1 MTAYP
6 DPVTATA
13 EATEWARVAAA
24 AAHDKLGADVVAF
37 DVSDVL
43 FITDIFLICS
53 AANPRQVRAIVD
65 ELELRVKRAGA
76 PEARMEG
83 ERESRWVLIDFGAL
97 VVHVQLAEERVVYDL
112 ERLWHDCPQLDLT
125 GVAPA
130 I

>member
-1 MTAYP
+1 
-6 DPVTATA
+6 VTATA
-13 EATEWARVAAA
+13 EATAWARAAA
-24 AAHDKLGADVVAF
+24 AAASDKLAADVVAF

-43 FITDIFLICS
+43 YITDIFLICS
-53 AANPRQVRAIVD
+53 GANARQVAAIVD
-65 ELELRVKRAGA
+65 EVEMRVKHAGA

-83 ERESRWVLIDFGAL
+83 EREARWVLIDFGQL

-112 ERLWHDCPQLDLT
+112 ERLWHDCPQVDLT